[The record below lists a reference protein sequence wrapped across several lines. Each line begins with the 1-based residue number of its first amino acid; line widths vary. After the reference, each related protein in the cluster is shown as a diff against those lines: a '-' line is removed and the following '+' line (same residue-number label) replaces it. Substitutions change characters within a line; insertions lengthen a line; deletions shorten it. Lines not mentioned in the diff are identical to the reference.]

1 MSVRY
6 IIYFLSC
13 FGIGIWAI
21 LICMRCFEIF
31 LFFACSLES
40 FRFLGDLSWWRHIWI
55 WRPIFFKTKYRFF
68 FGTNIIHIYDFNI
81 LAFFFFP
88 SLLSVVFKYTK
99 IHNSK
104 AIMLKRKLLQ
114 SWTGS
119 PHGTAKYSIWVIML
133 RLMIFCTTNYVYF
146 ALHRLF

>member
-1 MSVRY
+1 MALASGQYLIVCSVLKFFSSLLVLWNPFDFWVTY
-6 IIYFLSC
+6 PDGDTSESEDLYSLKQSIDFFLEQIS
-13 FGIGIWAI
+13 FTFMI
-21 LICMRCFEIF
+21 LIF
-31 LFFACSLES
+31 L
-40 FRFLGDLSWWRHIWI
+40 
-55 WRPIFFKTKYRFF
+55 P
-68 FGTNIIHIYDFNI
+68 
-81 LAFFFFP
+81 FFFP

-104 AIMLKRKLLQ
+104 AIMLKRKPLQ